1 MKKFILWLIKIFKVD
16 IPTEKI
22 ITETKVVEKEVYLPK
37 DGVIDGSITIK
48 GDIVVTGTLECTGG
62 VTAYCN
68 HELWKKLIEK
78 EV

>member
-16 IPTEKI
+16 ISTEKVVI
-22 ITETKVVEKEVYLPK
+22 ETKIVEKEVYLPK
-37 DGVIDGSITIK
+37 DGVIDGDITIK
-48 GDIVVTGTLECTGG
+48 GNIVVTGTLECTGG

-68 HELWKKLIEK
+68 HELWKKHIEK

>member
-22 ITETKVVEKEVYLPK
+22 VTETKVVEKEVYLPK

-48 GDIVVTGTLECTGG
+48 GDVIVTGSLDVQGG
-62 VTAYCN
+62 LTCYSKR
-68 HELWKKLIEK
+68 LDK
-78 EV
+78 